1 MTANEGQV
9 KDIHKVGLLFG
20 GRSAE
25 HEVSLMS
32 ARSVFA
38 EVDIPGIDWVPLAIS
53 QNGKWLSPEIS
64 RKLITTEIDRIPEE
78 EENNYGSILE
88 SIKKNLS
95 EEIELI
101 FPLLHGPYGEDGTM
115 QGFLQTTGISFVG
128 SKTAASAVAMDKSF
142 AKNIFERHNIKQA
155 DYLLL
160 TAQDIKDKGE
170 IAGLENRV
178 VEKLGLP
185 CFIKPASLGSSIGIS
200 KVKEI
205 KDLMPAV
212 RMAFEYDNR
221 ILLEEFIP
229 GREIECSVLGT
240 WKNSEVSRP
249 GEIIPEHEFYDY
261 EAKYFSSRTKLITPA
276 ELSLETEEKI
286 KSLARRAF
294 RLLYCDGLA
303 RVDFFLTEGEEIYL
317 NEINTIPGF
326 TEKSMYARM
335 WQASGL
341 EYAELVKK
349 LLGIALD

>member
-1 MTANEGQV
+1 MSASEGQTQ
-9 KDIHKVGLLFG
+9 KIHKVGLLFG

-38 EVDIPGIDWVPLAIS
+38 EVEIPGIDWIPLAIS
-53 QNGKWLSPEIS
+53 QGGKWLSPEVS
-64 RKLITTEIDRIPEE
+64 RKLISNEFDRIPEE
-78 EENNYGSILE
+78 EENKYGSILE
-88 SIKKNLS
+88 SIKENLS

-101 FPLLHGPYGEDGTM
+101 FPLLHGPHGEDGTM
-115 QGFLQTTGISFVG
+115 QGFLQTAGIPFVG

-142 AKNIFERHNIKQA
+142 AKNIFERHNIRQA

-160 TAQDIKDKGE
+160 TARDIDGKEK
-170 IAGLENRV
+170 IAGLEERV
-178 VEKLGLP
+178 IEKIGLP
-185 CFIKPASLGSSIGIS
+185 CFIKPVSLGSSIGIS
-200 KVKEI
+200 KVKDV

-221 ILLEEFIP
+221 ILLEEFIS

-261 EAKYFSSRTKLITPA
+261 EAKYFSNRTSLITPA
-276 ELSLETEEKI
+276 ELSRETEEEVR
-286 KSLARRAF
+286 SLARRAF

-303 RVDFFLTEGEEIYL
+303 RVDFFLTDDGEVYL

-341 EYAELVKK
+341 GYAELVKR
-349 LLGIALD
+349 LLEIALD